1 MYLPLFLDIYSI
13 YTYIKLLIDI
23 SLYIFLART
32 RAKRE
37 CECEKK
43 VDGMDTYDTS
53 AEKLQQQLQQQCIM

>member
-23 SLYIFLART
+23 SLYIFLAR
-32 RAKRE
+32 AKRQ

-53 AEKLQQQLQQQCIM
+53 AEKLQQQLQQQCII

>member
-23 SLYIFLART
+23 SLYISLART

-37 CECEKK
+37 CDCEK